1 MATSQSVS
9 EGIGQSYV
17 PNAHSPRYAPPF
29 GRPMALS
36 RGASKSPVLL
46 QRQWARWSDGA
57 ELRLC
62 RRRNF
67 KTLRK
72 HSNCSLTITTDAPQ
86 VLGYGPWPA
95 CGPSSRR
102 HAPRAQGPAED
113 TLAFPPAVSR
123 EGTKPKPVMLLM
135 GSGRSQMVPHRG
147 TRPTWLPCCSRGATT
162 SGPVPPKGGRM
173 PPSWIPGSGPVPP
186 RWH

>member
-9 EGIGQSYV
+9 EGIGHSYV

-102 HAPRAQGPAED
+102 DATTSESGSRRDAPRAQGPAED

-123 EGTKPKPVMLLM
+123 EGTKPKPILLVM
-135 GSGRSQMVPHRG
+135 GCGQVYQ
-147 TRPTWLPCCSRGATT
+147 
-162 SGPVPPKGGRM
+162 
-173 PPSWIPGSGPVPP
+173 
-186 RWH
+186 